1 MRGNTLGLYSPPMP
15 NITITPRGDTMENLK
30 FLHLTWND
38 IQRLTENVAKKIDA
52 SGFKPDIVVAIS
64 RGGFDPARIICDQLG
79 IRRLAS
85 VQLESYEGMSR
96 SREPAVVLPVNADL
110 HGKRALLVDDVSDSG
125 ASIMKARDHLLE
137 NGAGE
142 VRVLTLH
149 IKPWSKFKPDYYA
162 DETDKWVVYPWEIKE
177 CILVVTKNIR
187 ESGLKGE
194 DVVNRLIDMG
204 FKRREVNK
212 YLTS

>member
-1 MRGNTLGLYSPPMP
+1 
-15 NITITPRGDTMENLK
+15 MENLK
-30 FLHLTWND
+30 LLHLTWND
-38 IQRLTENVAKKIDA
+38 IQRLTEIVAKKIDA
-52 SGFKPDIVVAIS
+52 SGFKPDIVVAVS

-79 IRRLAS
+79 IRRLTS
-85 VQLESYEGMSR
+85 IQLESYEGMSR

-125 ASIMKARDHLLE
+125 ASLVRARDHLLE

-149 IKPWSKFKPDYYA
+149 IKPWTKFKPDYYA
-162 DETDKWVVYPWEIKE
+162 DETDEWVVYPWEIKE
-177 CILVVTKNIR
+177 CILVVAKNIQD
-187 ESGLKGE
+187 SGLKGE
-194 DVVNRLIDMG
+194 AVITKLVELGFKKRDVNR
-204 FKRREVNK
+204 